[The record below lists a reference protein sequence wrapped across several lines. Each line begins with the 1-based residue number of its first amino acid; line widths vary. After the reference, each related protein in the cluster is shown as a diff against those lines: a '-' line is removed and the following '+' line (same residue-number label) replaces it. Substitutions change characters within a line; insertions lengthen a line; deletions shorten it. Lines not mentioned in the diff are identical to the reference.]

1 MHITGCRRRRP
12 ASTTKWMA
20 GVLLAALTANL
31 HAQPVRWRG
40 DFVYFA
46 DSAHFTDC
54 ASGKRWPVA
63 MTGDYLALERAYLHW
78 QSAPTAPLL
87 VNFDGRLEVREPMEG
102 PAREHMIVDRFAS
115 VEPGNTCAMVST
127 AKQKATA
134 ALKDTYWKL
143 VEVGAAPVAML
154 PAQQREVRITLASE
168 GSRLSGF
175 SGCNQLIGSYEARD
189 QTLRFQ
195 AAGTMMACEPPLMEL
210 ERKVHG
216 ALGATMAYRI
226 EGERL
231 ILLGADGRPLASF
244 DAVYL
249 R

>member
-1 MHITGCRRRRP
+1 MLV
-12 ASTTKWMA
+12 AA
-20 GVLLAALTANL
+20 LAACL

-40 DFVYFA
+40 EFVYFA
-46 DSAHFTDC
+46 DSAAFTDC

-78 QSAPTAPLL
+78 HSAPTAPLL
-87 VNFDGRLEVREPMEG
+87 VNFDGRLEIREPMEG
-102 PAREHMIVDRFAS
+102 PAREHMIVERFAS
-115 VEPGNTCAMVST
+115 VEPGNTCEMVST
-127 AKQKATA
+127 GKQKQKATA

-143 VEVGAAPVAML
+143 AEIGGAPVAML
-154 PAQQREVRITLASE
+154 PGQQREVRITLASE

-175 SGCNQLIGSYEARD
+175 SGCNQLIGSYEAKD

-210 ERKVHG
+210 ERKVHV
-216 ALGATMAYRI
+216 ALGATSAYRI

-231 ILLGADGRPLASF
+231 IILGADGKTLAGF